1 MSYYDVLGVP
11 QTASFQEIRAA
22 YMAQIKYFHPDVFPG
37 NPEIARLKTL
47 ELNEAYEVLSHS
59 DRRAKYDSFL
69 EACRKEP
76 SKPSAHTTAPPPPE
90 QHPTDDLP
98 RWKLWLYRLLVGLA
112 YTLKLLPVIFVGG
125 CLLIYFFS
133 THFGTQVPEESITP
147 QPLPATGHVLSD
159 NGEQGVAPLSVET
172 KGAQNYCIKLKC
184 INNGEDAIFF
194 FVRGGDTAEIDVPL
208 GTYELYYATGEYW
221 YGTDLLF
228 GAETAY
234 YKADDTFHFYE
245 SKDSI
250 NGWTVTLYAQR
261 NGNLDT
267 KLISADDF

>member
-22 YMAQIKYFHPDVFPG
+22 YMGQIKYFHPDVFPG
-37 NPEIARLKTL
+37 NPEIAKIKTL

-59 DRRAKYDSFL
+59 EKRAKYDAFL
-69 EACRKEP
+69 AAGQQERTHSATYAESPSPPSSAPADEP
-76 SKPSAHTTAPPPPE
+76 
-90 QHPTDDLP
+90 P
-98 RWKLWLYRLLVGLA
+98 RWKLRMYRILVGLA
-112 YTLKLLPVIFVGG
+112 YTLKLLPIILIGAGF
-125 CLLIYFFS
+125 LIYFFS
-133 THFGTQVPEESITP
+133 TRFATQAPDPSITP
-147 QPLPATGHVLSD
+147 RPLPATGFVLSD
-159 NGEQGVAPLSVET
+159 NGTQGVAPFSVET
-172 KGAQNYCIKLKC
+172 AGTQNYCVKLKST
-184 INNGEDAIFF
+184 NSGEDAVFF

-208 GTYELYYATGEYW
+208 GTYELYYATGEHW

-228 GAETAY
+228 GAETVY

-245 SKDSI
+245 SNDTV

-267 KLISADDF
+267 ERISADEF